1 MADSTGGGLPRPKV
15 GRIAGCSLERTG
27 DRCALPSRTGFPAVG
42 PSSCDAI
49 VDEVS
54 LHRDVTER
62 TAPMQPTPQEND
74 YENLQCTPYDLEK
87 PTQGW
92 TRLAE
97 MSDTAEPLFEKT
109 WFLEGYNFSSNI
121 YIIEDDGLTVIDPGN
136 DYTAY
141 LQFFDLGYD
150 PAHVKRVVITHGHFD
165 HAMGVLELCN
175 YRGIR
180 EKGTM
185 EIVMHEAGP
194 EELKKNLKPLGFPV
208 RLLQGKE
215 TIDAGRFALEVVH
228 TPGHTFDGICLYHK
242 DSKSLF
248 SGDAVLPYG
257 LSAPDKHGGG
267 RLDHMLQAFRVL
279 RRMDI
284 THLLPG
290 HGMPVFGLGSKVVEA
305 GYEEMIKHLL
315 GVSRE
320 LSCEEAARHLIGKG
334 CLEEALY
341 CAEKS
346 IHHNPSDASALRLK
360 VLCLNDM
367 GRFQEALATLE
378 VLEKIPDGRQE
389 DEERFETLTR
399 GYALMGLRH
408 YEEAVAAFDDVLCR
422 HGDVKEAQIYKGMAL
437 YLSGRQDEAMD
448 IEAFRNEFVGHFK
461 EELMQKVSQK
471 N

>member
-1 MADSTGGGLPRPKV
+1 
-15 GRIAGCSLERTG
+15 
-27 DRCALPSRTGFPAVG
+27 
-42 PSSCDAI
+42 
-49 VDEVS
+49 
-54 LHRDVTER
+54 
-62 TAPMQPTPQEND
+62 MQPTPREND
-74 YENLQCTPYDLEK
+74 SENLQCTPYDLEK

-92 TRLAE
+92 TKLAQ
-97 MSDTAEPLFEKT
+97 MADTSEPLFQST

-141 LQFFDLGYD
+141 LQFFDRGFD
-150 PAHVKRVVITHGHFD
+150 PADVKRVVITHGHFD

-194 EELKKNLKPLGFPV
+194 EELKKNLEPLGFPL
-208 RLLQGKE
+208 RLVQGGE
-215 TIDAGRFALEVVH
+215 TVDAGRFTFEVVH

-242 DSKSLF
+242 NSKSLF

-267 RLDHMLQAFRVL
+267 RLDDMLQAFRIL

-284 THLLPG
+284 AHVLPG
-290 HGMPVFGLGSKVVEA
+290 HGWPVFGLGPKVVEA

-320 LSCEEAARHLIGKG
+320 VSCEEAARHLIGRG

-346 IHHNPSDASALRLK
+346 IRYNPSDAEALRLK
-360 VLCLNDM
+360 ILCLNDM
-367 GRFQEALATLE
+367 GRFEEALATLARMQQ
-378 VLEKIPDGRQE
+378 IPADLGEDG
-389 DEERFETLTR
+389 DRFQNLAR
-399 GYALMGLRH
+399 GYAFMGLGR
-408 YEEAVAAFDDVLCR
+408 YEEAIAAFDEVLHR
-422 HGDVKEAQIYKGMAL
+422 YGDVKEAQIYKGMAL
-437 YLSGRQDEAMD
+437 YLSGRQDDAMD
-448 IEAFRNEFVGHFK
+448 IEPFRNEFVGRFK

-471 N
+471 G

>member
-1 MADSTGGGLPRPKV
+1 MLA
-15 GRIAGCSLERTG
+15 
-27 DRCALPSRTGFPAVG
+27 
-42 PSSCDAI
+42 
-49 VDEVS
+49 
-54 LHRDVTER
+54 
-62 TAPMQPTPQEND
+62 TPQEND
-74 YENLQCTPYDLEK
+74 YENLQCTPYELEK

-92 TRLAE
+92 TRLAQMTE
-97 MSDTAEPLFEKT
+97 ESEPLFEST

-121 YIIEDDGLTVIDPGN
+121 YIVQDDGLTVIDPGN

-141 LQFFDLGYD
+141 LQFFDLGLD
-150 PAHVKRVVITHGHFD
+150 PASVTRVVITHGHFD

-180 EKGTM
+180 EKKTM

-194 EELKKNLKPLGFPV
+194 EELKKNLEPLGFPV
-208 RLLQGKE
+208 RFVQGGE
-215 TIDAGRFALEVVH
+215 TLHTGRFALEVVH

-248 SGDAVLPYG
+248 SGDAVLPHG

-267 RLDHMLQAFRVL
+267 RLDHMLQAFRTL

-284 THLLPG
+284 AHVLPG
-290 HGMPVFGLGSKVVEA
+290 HGWPVFGLGPRLLEA
-305 GYEEMIKHLL
+305 SYEEMIKHLL

-320 LSCEEAARHLIGKG
+320 VSCEEAARHLIGKG

-346 IHHNPSDASALRLK
+346 IRCNPGDASALRVK

-367 GRFQEALATLE
+367 GRFDEALQTLE
-378 VLEKIPDGRQE
+378 GLQAILPGSHQDDEGRFQA
-389 DEERFETLTR
+389 LAR
-399 GYALMGLRH
+399 GYALMGLGR
-408 YEEAVAAFDDVLCR
+408 YEEAVTAFDEVLRR

-437 YLSGRQDEAMD
+437 YLSGRQDDAMD
-448 IEAFRNEFVGHFK
+448 IEPFRSEFVGRFK

-471 N
+471 D

>member
-1 MADSTGGGLPRPKV
+1 MLA
-15 GRIAGCSLERTG
+15 
-27 DRCALPSRTGFPAVG
+27 
-42 PSSCDAI
+42 
-49 VDEVS
+49 
-54 LHRDVTER
+54 
-62 TAPMQPTPQEND
+62 TPQEND
-74 YENLQCTPYDLEK
+74 YENLHCTPYDLEK

-92 TRLAE
+92 TPLAQMAE
-97 MSDTAEPLFEKT
+97 SPEPLFEKT

-121 YIIEDDGLTVIDPGN
+121 YIVEDNGLTVIDPGN

-141 LQFFDLGYD
+141 LQFFDLGFD

-180 EKGTM
+180 EKKTM

-194 EELKKNLKPLGFPV
+194 EELKKNLEPLGFPV
-208 RLLQGKE
+208 RLVQGGE
-215 TIDAGRFALEVVH
+215 TVDTGRFTFQIVH

-248 SGDAVLPYG
+248 SGDAVLPHG

-267 RLDHMLQAFRVL
+267 RLDHMLQAFRIL
-279 RRMDI
+279 RRLDVA
-284 THLLPG
+284 HVLPG
-290 HGMPVFGLGSKVVEA
+290 HGWPVFGLGPRLVETS
-305 GYEEMIKHLL
+305 YEEMIKHLL

-320 LSCEEAARHLIGKG
+320 VSCEDAAQHLIGKG

-346 IHHNPSDASALRLK
+346 IRCNPSNASALRLK
-360 VLCLNDM
+360 ILCLNDM
-367 GRFQEALATLE
+367 GRFHEALETLE
-378 VLEKIPDGRQE
+378 VLQGIPEAPPEDGG
-389 DEERFETLTR
+389 RFQTLAR
-399 GYALMGLRH
+399 GYALMGLER
-408 YEEAVAAFDDVLCR
+408 YDEAVAAFDEVLDR
-422 HGDVKEAQIYKGMAL
+422 HGDAKEAQIYKGMAL

-448 IEAFRNEFVGHFK
+448 IEVFRNEFVGRFK

-471 N
+471 G